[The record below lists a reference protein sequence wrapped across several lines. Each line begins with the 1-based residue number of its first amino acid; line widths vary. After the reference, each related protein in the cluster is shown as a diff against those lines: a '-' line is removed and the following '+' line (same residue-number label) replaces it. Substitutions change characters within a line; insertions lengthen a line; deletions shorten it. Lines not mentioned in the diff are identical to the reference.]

1 MRAAIYAR
9 VSTHDKGQD
18 PESQLAEMREYCKRM
33 GWEIYREYVDYESG
47 SKAGRE
53 EFQEMLNDARL
64 KRFDILLVW
73 KLDRLARSIKQLIE
87 TLDNLRAWNIEFK
100 CITQDI
106 DTTTPH
112 GKLLFHIIAAFAEFE
127 RELIRD
133 RVKAGIAKAKKK
145 GIRVGRPPRKLEGEI
160 LERILNDRDKGM
172 SYGQL
177 SKKYRIPKST
187 LYTILKG
194 VQKTPSEA

>member
-1 MRAAIYAR
+1 MRAALYAR

-18 PESQLAEMREYCKRM
+18 PEAQLAEMREYCRRM

-47 SKAGRE
+47 SKVERE

-64 KRFDILLVW
+64 KKFDILLVW
-73 KLDRLARSIKQLIE
+73 KLDRLARSMKQLIE

-100 CITQDI
+100 VITQDI

-127 RELIRD
+127 RELIRE
-133 RVKAGIAKAKKK
+133 RVRAGIAKAKKK
-145 GIRVGRPPRKLEGEI
+145 GVKVGRPPRELDRKI
-160 LERILNDRDKGM
+160 LERILNDREKGL

-177 SKKYRIPKST
+177 SKKYRIPKTTIYS
-187 LYTILKG
+187 ILKV